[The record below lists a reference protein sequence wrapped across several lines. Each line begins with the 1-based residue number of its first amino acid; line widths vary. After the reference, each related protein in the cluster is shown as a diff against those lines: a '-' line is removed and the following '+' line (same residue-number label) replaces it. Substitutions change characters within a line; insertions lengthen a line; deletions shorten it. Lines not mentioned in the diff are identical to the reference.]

1 MAMTRIEWTD
11 EFKLGLPVIDSE
23 HRELLDLCNKF
34 LDAAQAHAQVPD
46 LARILGELILR
57 TRAHFLAEERLLDRH
72 NYPGL
77 AAHKAEHDR
86 LLVQADILKARYDDV
101 TREDEVRAL
110 TTETAEF
117 LQSWLLDHIRANDRP
132 YRPFIMTLS

>member
-1 MAMTRIEWTD
+1 MTRIEWSD
-11 EFKLGLPVIDSE
+11 EFKLGLPAIDAE
-23 HRELLDLCNKF
+23 HRELLDLCNRF
-34 LDAAQAHAQVPD
+34 LEAAQAGAEVPQ
-46 LARILGELILR
+46 LARILEELILR

-77 AAHKAEHDR
+77 AIHKAEHER
-86 LLVQADILKARYDDV
+86 LLNQADILKARYDDDGV
-101 TREDEVRAL
+101 QEDETRAL
-110 TTETAEF
+110 TVETAEF